1 MILKIVIPC
10 IAVFLSVQLFG
21 QGSVERVA
29 YKNIQKGKWAKAHGQ
44 LTKAM
49 DKDSMNAAAAYVLAQ
64 YYFAPK
70 NPDFQLDSAHYYV
83 QRAIQDF
90 QRVTLKQRERLN
102 RGSIDSLT
110 LVLFLQQVDSA
121 AFFRARRINTEK
133 AYIDYLTDYPSS
145 MQRDQAIALR
155 DEAAYLDALS
165 ENTYQALGDFMMRYP
180 EAVRIADARNKYE
193 ALLFQA
199 RTMDGRL
206 SSYEQYNK
214 DYPNSPYQ
222 KDVAQ
227 AIFEIRTAL
236 GTEECYTTYLD
247 LYTDSFFSKKAR
259 NILFYLIP
267 EDQRNQFAGYLDNDS
282 IRTAIALERG
292 YIVPFLHNGKFGFMN
307 QNGLEVIMADIA
319 EIRPEYQCGNITDDV
334 IVLPQKLVAP
344 NGNLI
349 YSGTVDSVVDIGY
362 GFTLIEENSCMRV
375 VHKTGFKVGR
385 DCIEDAKVLDGKFL
399 ALRENALWS
408 IWTFGGRMLIPFEWD
423 DIIPYRDV
431 IVLKKNNKFALATA
445 RAIAQVADD
454 QDLVLLDFVDEVK
467 AWENDFLW
475 IRNNNCQGILNHS
488 LDTLIKEEI
497 QSLSASYFGAT
508 SSASTGVQTFND
520 KGEGSVTFQQIEARE
535 PWTAAR
541 TDTTWRLYDPKVREF
556 QSPGYDSIVFDGP
569 FAIGQRKDSV
579 FIYFSVS
586 KILMVPQPVR
596 TSFIPGQD
604 SSSFL
609 LLAQGD
615 KKSIYTLDGR
625 RLFTTTYDGIE
636 YAGEGIFLA
645 VRKEKKGLLTSD
657 GKTLLPL
664 AYDAIGSVNNGVVS
678 LLKGLKFGSFDCNR
692 KKLVKPQ
699 YAKNII
705 SYNDKINV
713 VYKDGMY
720 GFAGWD
726 NKAIGKSE
734 FDEVRY
740 WNDSAAFVR
749 KKLEWMIYEIKTQ
762 KVLLDQ
768 VKEYQL
774 ILDGDDEKLAIVQQG
789 HNYGVIHNRK
799 GTIIPISFSDIL
811 NVGSRDEPLYFTE
824 KHVEEASIF
833 VVIYYDRNGKMIRKE
848 VYEHDDYEKIY
859 CSKN

>member
-1 MILKIVIPC
+1 ML
-10 IAVFLSVQLFG
+10 LSVQLFG

-29 YKNIQKGKWAKAHGQ
+29 YKNLQKGKWEKAHSQ

-64 YYFAPK
+64 YFFAPK
-70 NPDFQLDSAHYYV
+70 NPDFQLDSAYYYAKKAL
-83 QRAIQDF
+83 RDF
-90 QRVTLKQRERLN
+90 QRATLKQRERLN
-102 RGSIDSLT
+102 RASIDSLS
-110 LVLFLQQVDSA
+110 LVLLLQQVDSA
-121 AFFRARRINTEK
+121 AFFRAQRINTEK
-133 AYIDYLTDYPSS
+133 AYIDFLTDYPSS

-165 ENTYQALGDFMMRYP
+165 ENTYQALGKFMIRYP
-180 EAVRIADARNKYE
+180 AAVRTADAKNKYE

-199 RTMDGRL
+199 KTMDGRL
-206 SSYEQYNK
+206 SSYEQYSE
-214 DYPNSPYQ
+214 DYPNSPYH
-222 KDVAQ
+222 KEVDQ
-227 AIFEIRTAL
+227 AIFEIRTAS
-236 GTEECYTTYLD
+236 GTKECYATYLD
-247 LYTDSFFSKKAR
+247 LYGDSFYSKKAQ

-267 EDQRNQFAGYLDNDS
+267 EDQRDQFAGFLDNDS
-282 IRTAIALERG
+282 IRTAIALQRG

-319 EIRPEYQCGNITDDV
+319 EIEPAYQCGNITDDV
-334 IVLPQKLVAP
+334 VVLPQKLVAP

-349 YSGTVDSVVDIGY
+349 YNATIDSVEDIGY
-362 GFTLIEENSCMRV
+362 GFTIIEENSCMGV
-375 VHKTGFKVGR
+375 VHKTGFKMGT

-408 IWTFGGRMLIPFEWD
+408 IWTFTGRMLIPFEWD
-423 DIIPYRDV
+423 DIIAYKDV
-431 IVLKKNNKFALATA
+431 IALKKNNKFTLTTA
-445 RAIAQVADD
+445 EAIAQVADQ

-467 AWENDFLW
+467 AWDSDFLW
-475 IRNNNCQGILNHS
+475 IRNNNYQGILNHS
-488 LDTLIKEEI
+488 LDTLIKAEV
-497 QSLSASYFGAT
+497 QSLSAAYFGAA
-508 SSASTGVQTFND
+508 SISSTGVRTFND
-520 KGEGSVTFQQIEARE
+520 KGEGSITFQQIEARE
-535 PWTAAR
+535 PWTAAK
-541 TDTTWRLYDPKVREF
+541 TDSTWRLYNPKVREF

-579 FIYFSVS
+579 CIYFSVS
-586 KILMVPQPVR
+586 KILTVPQPVH

-615 KKSIYTLDGR
+615 KNSIYTLDGR

-645 VRKEKKGLLTSD
+645 ARKEKKGLLTSE
-657 GKTLLPL
+657 GKPLLPL

-678 LLKGLKFGSFDCNR
+678 LLKGLKFGLFDCTR

-699 YAKNII
+699 YAKNLVG
-705 SYNDKINV
+705 YNDKINV

-726 NKAIGKSE
+726 NKAISKSE

-740 WNDSAAFVR
+740 WNDTAAFVR

-762 KVLLDQ
+762 KVLLDK

-789 HNYGVIHNRK
+789 HNFGVIHNRK
-799 GTIIPISFSDIL
+799 GTIIPISFSDII

-859 CSKN
+859 CSNN